1 MTLQDAMAAA
11 RRQLSQWS
19 HHDAVDA
26 AKVIASTGNSP
37 LLNKWLERCALYGN
51 KVDHFQLINFLAKD
65 LRVKMRKKRPHHS
78 NGGGEYVLF
87 I

>member
-1 MTLQDAMAAA
+1 MTLQDAMTAA
-11 RRQLSQWS
+11 RRQLKGG
-19 HHDAVDA
+19 HRDAVDA